1 MIASAPGPARR
12 WGPSLAATVAWSVAV
27 LVLGLGGRVAEHGES
42 ALTMLAG
49 SFLAGS
55 SPEGGGAVAFPV
67 FTKALGVPAPVAR
80 TFGLSIQAVGMTM
93 ATVAILVAGRP
104 FHRRAA
110 VVGSLAAIAGF
121 GVGVWFLGRPDETFW
136 QSSVPTPWV
145 KATFSIVLAT
155 TSVLMLRQL
164 RLHRAVR
171 PGAEPSTAGRW
182 TARTDV
188 ALGAVAAGG
197 GVLSSLTGTGANIV
211 VFLLLV
217 VVVGVLPKTA
227 LPTAIMVMTAVSV
240 VGLAVFVGVD
250 GQFDL
255 DLVGDRVVAV
265 AGAPVD
271 LSAEGGDL
279 FGLWLAAVPVVV
291 WGAPLG
297 SLAASLVR
305 EHHLV
310 RFVAL
315 LATVEVA
322 TTFVLVPE
330 LRTEPALLAYLV
342 AGLVLLP
349 TALVALARSGLVVG
363 PPAPEGP
370 SPVASGSPG
379 EALRSGSGTPGP
391 R

>member
-1 MIASAPGPARR
+1 MATPTAGAVRR
-12 WGPSLAATVAWSVAV
+12 WGPSLAATVVWAVAV
-27 LVLGLGGRVAEHGES
+27 IALGLPGRVAQHGAS
-42 ALTMLAG
+42 AVTMLAG

-93 ATVAILVAGRP
+93 ATIAILVARRP

-110 VVGSLAAIAGF
+110 VVGSVAAVAGFLAAVAT
-121 GVGVWFLGRPDETFW
+121 LGRPDEAFW
-136 QSSVPTPWV
+136 PSTVPTPWV

-164 RLHRAVR
+164 RQHRGVDHDAELAVDPDR
-171 PGAEPSTAGRW
+171 HVGLGRW
-182 TARTDV
+182 TARTDIALIVV
-188 ALGAVAAGG
+188 AAAGG
-197 GVLSSLTGTGANIV
+197 ALSSMTGTGANIV

-217 VVVGVLPKTA
+217 VAIGVLPKTA
-227 LPTAIMVMTAVSV
+227 LPTAIMVMTAVSL
-240 VGLAVFVGVD
+240 VGFVVFVGFD

-255 DLVGDRVVAV
+255 TLIDDRVVAV
-265 AGAPVD
+265 AGTPVD
-271 LSAEGGDL
+271 LPSSGGDL
-279 FGLWLAAVPVVV
+279 LGLWLAAVPVVV

-297 SLAASLVR
+297 SLAASVVA

-315 LATVEVA
+315 LAGIEVV

-330 LRTEPALLAYLV
+330 LRTDPALLAYLV
-342 AGLVLLP
+342 IGLLILP
-349 TALVALARSGLVVG
+349 LTFVVVARSR
-363 PPAPEGP
+363 
-370 SPVASGSPG
+370 
-379 EALRSGSGTPGP
+379 ALI
-391 R
+391 